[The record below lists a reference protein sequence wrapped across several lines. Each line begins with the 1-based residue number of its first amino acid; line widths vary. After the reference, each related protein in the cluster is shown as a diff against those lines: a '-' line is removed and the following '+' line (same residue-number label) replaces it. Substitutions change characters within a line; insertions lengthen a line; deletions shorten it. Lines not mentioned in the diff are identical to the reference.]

1 SPEDRR
7 SEITRRARAQG
18 PNAYVRKSSNRS
30 LAVRYGSFRLRS
42 FRRCELCR
50 RPVQTQLRR
59 PQLYQPDELTKP
71 RQGFR
76 RSVCNPKC
84 SLVKVTRLSPAWKGI
99 NLSPFS
105 CETGHPP
112 RCEEGLPT

>member
-59 PQLYQPDELTKP
+59 PQLYQPDQLTKATSGIP
-71 RQGFR
+71 AFRMQSKVFARQ
-76 RSVCNPKC
+76 SNEV
-84 SLVKVTRLSPAWKGI
+84 VLSMERG
-99 NLSPFS
+99 
-105 CETGHPP
+105 
-112 RCEEGLPT
+112 

>member
-59 PQLYQPDELTKP
+59 PLLNRPEELMKTTS
-71 RQGFR
+71 G
-76 RSVCNPKC
+76 
-84 SLVKVTRLSPAWKGI
+84 SPALHTQSQRLARQSYEIVLGLGGAGRV
-99 NLSPFS
+99 NRSPF
-105 CETGHPP
+105 
-112 RCEEGLPT
+112 RANGLPAAV